1 VQNGR
6 ESNRGVIR
14 FPSTYWA
21 LILGGSSGFGLACAK
36 KLASCGMSV
45 AIVHRDRRGAMAA
58 IEPEFAAIRAGGTE
72 LLTFN
77 LDALSDEGR
86 SSVLDA
92 LAKRMAGQGHVRLLL
107 HSIAFGNLKLL
118 APMPPGPN
126 PIEAA
131 HRTLAAQLGITE
143 DKLAAAIA
151 GAAQESD
158 ALAKLAWRPTY
169 NSDSLL
175 EEEDFARTIHAMGTS
190 LATWTL
196 DVMARGLFASD
207 ARVLGMTSEGNHVA
221 MRGYA
226 AVAAAKAALESVA
239 RAMALELAPYG
250 IRSNV
255 VQAGVTD
262 TPALRLIPGSE
273 QAKAVARQR
282 NPFGRLTTPQDV
294 ADVVCL
300 LCTDEAHWINGTIVR
315 ADGGERIS
323 G

>member
-1 VQNGR
+1 
-6 ESNRGVIR
+6 
-14 FPSTYWA
+14 
-21 LILGGSSGFGLACAK
+21 
-36 KLASCGMSV
+36 
-45 AIVHRDRRGAMAA
+45 
-58 IEPEFAAIRAGGTE
+58 
-72 LLTFN
+72 
-77 LDALSDEGR
+77 
-86 SSVLDA
+86 
-92 LAKRMAGQGHVRLLL
+92 
-107 HSIAFGNLKLL
+107 
-118 APMPPGPN
+118 
-126 PIEAA
+126 
-131 HRTLAAQLGITE
+131 
-143 DKLAAAIA
+143 
-151 GAAQESD
+151 
-158 ALAKLAWRPTY
+158 
-169 NSDSLL
+169 
-175 EEEDFARTIHAMGTS
+175 
-190 LATWTL
+190 
-196 DVMARGLFASD
+196 MARGLFASD